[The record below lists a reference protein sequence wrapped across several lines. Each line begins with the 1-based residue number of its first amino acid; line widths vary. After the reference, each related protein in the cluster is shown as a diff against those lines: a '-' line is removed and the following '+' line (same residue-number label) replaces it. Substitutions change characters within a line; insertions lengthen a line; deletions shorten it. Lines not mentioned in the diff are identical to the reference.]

1 MERIPISDSELEV
14 MKVLW
19 DKAPRTLPQVVE
31 AVRRVN
37 PWESVTVKTLL
48 NRLVRKQ
55 AVRQEGE
62 RRSYLYSPEI
72 TREEYRREQA
82 GKERMERQCGQRFE
96 IHRQN
101 RRQHGSEAQEDQ
113 GPAEAAEF
121 HPAEGAEL

>member
-1 MERIPISDSELEV
+1 MEKIPISDSELEV

-62 RRSYLYSPEI
+62 RRS
-72 TREEYRREQA
+72 
-82 GKERMERQCGQRFE
+82 
-96 IHRQN
+96 
-101 RRQHGSEAQEDQ
+101 
-113 GPAEAAEF
+113 
-121 HPAEGAEL
+121 

>member
-1 MERIPISDSELEV
+1 MEKIPISDSELEV

-72 TREEYRREQA
+72 TQEEYRREA
-82 GKERMERQCGQRFE
+82 SSRFLASAFGGKTAALFSFFVKERGL
-96 IHRQN
+96 
-101 RRQHGSEAQEDQ
+101 S
-113 GPAEAAEF
+113 PAEL
-121 HPAEGAEL
+121 AELKQMIEEAEQHE